1 MIGLGVAPMKKQT
14 TKPKAIAKRKEQALL
29 PKALLKDVCVLIE
42 QSRSFVAQ
50 SINSGMVMLYWQ
62 IGQRIRRDILKE
74 KRANY
79 GEEIVPTLSAQLR
92 PDFGEGFSKRN
103 LFRMIR
109 FAEIYPDEQIVS
121 TLSRQLSWSHFV
133 ELIPI
138 DDPLK
143 RDFYAEMCRYERW
156 SVRTLRDKIGGQ
168 LYLRTAIAKKPD
180 AVIQMELDKLR
191 NEDLMTPDL
200 VFRDPY
206 VLDFLEL
213 TDAYSEKDL
222 EQSILR
228 EIERFILELGTDFA
242 FIARQKRITIGR
254 TDYYLDLLFFHR
266 GLRCL
271 IAIELKLRAFQPADK
286 GQMELYLRWLDKYER
301 REGEI
306 APLGLILCSE
316 KNHEVVEML
325 QLDQSGM
332 RVAEYLTD
340 LPPQSELEAKLR
352 EIVRRAKELFAAR
365 QTRKATGRRSE

>member
-1 MIGLGVAPMKKQT
+1 MKNQT
-14 TKPKAIAKRKEQALL
+14 TKPKAIAKRAPKSLL
-29 PKALLKDVCVLIE
+29 PKTLLGDLRTLIE
-42 QSRSFVAQ
+42 QARGFVAQ
-50 SINSGMVMLYWQ
+50 AINSGMVMLYWQ
-62 IGQRIRRDILKE
+62 IGERLRKEIL
-74 KRANY
+74 
-79 GEEIVPTLSAQLR
+79 GEERAEYGKQIVATMSQQLTAEYGRGFSRSNLFSMLQLVESYPNKQIVQTLS
-92 PDFGEGFSKRN
+92 G
-103 LFRMIR
+103 
-109 FAEIYPDEQIVS
+109 
-121 TLSRQLSWSHFV
+121 QLSWSHFL
-133 ELIPI
+133 EIIKI
-138 DDPLK
+138 DEPLK

-213 TDAYSEKDL
+213 TDSYSEKDL
-222 EQSILR
+222 ETAILR

-266 GLRCL
+266 GLRCIMAL
-271 IAIELKLRAFQPADK
+271 ELKLRAFQPADK

-301 REGEI
+301 REGEN

-316 KNHEVVEML
+316 KNREVVEML

-340 LPPQSELEAKLR
+340 LPPQSVFEAKLR
-352 EIVRRAKELFAAR
+352 EIVRHAKEQFAAR
-365 QTRKATGRRSE
+365 QQQGK